1 MKIQIFDK
9 TSDEPY
15 NTLVIIYVL
24 IFLFAFILGLLSK
37 LVYRDFIYLNHL
49 NDFGLAD
56 SLPNFFAAL
65 GISFATL
72 SFSKNKF
79 DKISY
84 SIFINS
90 ALSMIA
96 YEFSQIFLI
105 GVFDIN
111 DIIASIIGSIFAF
124 GLYKRLTKVFIKST

>member
-9 TSDEPY
+9 TSPEPY
-15 NTLVIIYVL
+15 NPLAIIYVL

-37 LVYRDFIYLNHL
+37 LVYRDFIYLNDL

-96 YEFSQIFLI
+96 YEFSQIFLS
-105 GVFDIN
+105 GVFDIH
-111 DIIASIIGSIFAF
+111 DIIASIVGSIFAF
-124 GLYKRLTKVFIKST
+124 GLYKMLTKVFIKST